1 MTTPP
6 VPKNYA
12 VPSIQTLYTLYEDT
26 DREHREGVPVIH
38 CKNVIKIPIAE
49 PVKQKIG
56 IDTYTVTPYTA
67 FVVENDV
74 SIVQFDLKFFIE
86 TNEGVTV
93 EPIVVHAPLVRYGTA
108 YLLTLPRGTTGIKK
122 AYIRGRNGYRI
133 IQNDLVFDIMEAP
146 YNYENYLLALNY
158 AEIVDLRDRTAD
170 EINELNKAVLALDGR
185 VDALESK
192 RLYVKQD
199 PLTSYPDFFKIF
211 ETNNQNGILGWEFT
225 FTNTGNI
232 LTLAAVQ
239 YTGDLPDINFILNGI
254 GIAESKKLTL
264 NYNKVTNLFNLYDIT
279 ELENGNIVRQK
290 YLASGL
296 GRATDAQQDLHL
308 VIDTVEQD
316 VLNIASGFVYYI

>member
-1 MTTPP
+1 MPQLP
-6 VPKNYA
+6 DPQNYA
-12 VPSIQTLYTLYEDT
+12 VPSIQTVYTLYEDT
-26 DREHREGVPVIH
+26 DREHREGVPAIH

-67 FVVENDV
+67 YVFANDV
-74 SIVQFDLKFFIE
+74 LFPLKIFIE

-93 EPIVVHAPLVRYGTA
+93 EPIVAHAPLVRYGTV

-122 AYIRGRNGYRI
+122 AYIRRLIGDRI

-146 YNYENYLLALNY
+146 YNYENYLPTLNY

-170 EINELNKAVLALDGR
+170 EINELNKAVSALDGR

-192 RLYVKQD
+192 RLYVKQA
-199 PLTSYPDFFKIF
+199 PLTSYRDFFKIF
-211 ETNNQNGILGWEFT
+211 GTNDQNGILGWEFT
-225 FTNTGNI
+225 FTNTGKM
-232 LTLAAVQ
+232 LTLASG
-239 YTGDLPDINFILNGI
+239 YYSGDLANNDVILNGI

-279 ELENGNIVRQK
+279 EGENGNIRSQQ

-308 VIDTVEQD
+308 VIDDLEQD
-316 VLNIASGFVYYI
+316 VLNIGSGFVYYI

>member
-1 MTTPP
+1 MPASP

-12 VPSIQTLYTLYEDT
+12 VPSIQTVYTLYEDT

-67 FVVENDV
+67 YVFANDV
-74 SIVQFDLKFFIE
+74 IYPLKIFIE

-93 EPIVVHAPLVRYGTA
+93 EPILVEHPLIWYNSA

-122 AYIRGRNGYRI
+122 AYIRRRTGDRI

-146 YNYENYLLALNY
+146 YNYENYLPTLNH
-158 AEIVDLRDRTAD
+158 AEFVNLRDRTAD
-170 EINELNKAVLALDGR
+170 EINEVTKAVLALDGR
-185 VDALESK
+185 VDALEAK
-192 RLYVKQD
+192 RHYVKQA
-199 PLTSYPDFFKIF
+199 PLTSYPGFFKIF
-211 ETNNQNGILGWEFT
+211 GTNDQNDILGWEFT
-225 FTNTGNI
+225 FTNTGNM
-232 LTLAAVQ
+232 LTLASG
-239 YTGDLPDINFILNGI
+239 YYSGDLADNNVILDGI

-279 ELENGNIVRQK
+279 EGENGNIRHQR

-308 VIDTVEQD
+308 VIDTLERD
-316 VLNIASGFVYYI
+316 VLNIGSGFVYYI

>member
-1 MTTPP
+1 MPTSPAS
-6 VPKNYA
+6 KNYA
-12 VPSIQTLYTLYEDT
+12 VPSIQTVYTLYEDT
-26 DREHREGVPVIH
+26 DREHREGVPAIH

-67 FVVENDV
+67 YVFASDV
-74 SIVQFDLKFFIE
+74 ISPFKIFIE

-122 AYIRGRNGYRI
+122 AYIRGGHGYSI

-170 EINELNKAVLALDGR
+170 QINELNKAVLVLDGR
-185 VDALESK
+185 VDALISEG
-192 RLYVKQD
+192 LYVKQA
-199 PLTSYPDFFKIF
+199 PLTAYPGFFKIF
-211 ETNNQNGILGWEFT
+211 GTNDQNAILGWEFT
-225 FTNTGNI
+225 FTNTGNM
-232 LTLAAVQ
+232 LNLKSG
-239 YTGDLPDINFILNGI
+239 YSGDLASSNVILNGI

-264 NYNKVTNLFNLYDIT
+264 NYNKVSNLFNLYDIT
-279 ELENGNIVRQK
+279 EGENGNIKSQK
-290 YLASGL
+290 YLASGV
-296 GRATDAQQDLHL
+296 GRVTDAQQDLHL
-308 VIDTVEQD
+308 DIDGLEQD
-316 VLNIASGFVYYI
+316 VLNIGSGFVYYI